1 MRRREFITFLGGA
14 AAVWPLAARAQQQER
29 MRRIGVLGGADDA
42 EGHAQVTEFLRAL
55 AELGWIDGRNAQID
69 TRWGSGDANRIRMF
83 AAELVSLKPDVIV
96 VNSAPAI
103 GALLRETHSVP
114 IVSANA
120 SDLIG
125 AGFVTN
131 LAKPGGNLTG
141 LLNFE
146 FSIGGKWLELL
157 KEIAPGVSRVAV
169 VLNPD
174 NPSTPGQLEAI
185 QSVAPSRDVRVISMA
200 VRDVKELHTALSTF
214 PHDANDGLIV
224 MPTVFNLLHR
234 DELISFAA
242 EHHIPA
248 IYPFRSFAESG
259 GLITYGVVVLDL
271 FRRAAS
277 YVDRILKGEK
287 PGDLPIQAPTK
298 FELIINLKT
307 AKALR
312 LTVPIHLQQIADE
325 VIE

>member
-1 MRRREFITFLGGA
+1 MQRREFITLLGGA
-14 AAVWPLAARAQQQER
+14 AALPLATRAQER
-29 MRRIGVLGGADDA
+29 TRRIGVLGGADDA
-42 EGHAQVTEFLRAL
+42 AGHAQLAEFHRAL
-55 AELGWIDGRNAQID
+55 RELGWIDGRNAQID

-83 AAELVSLKPDVIV
+83 AAELASLKPDVIV
-96 VNSAPAI
+96 VDGAPAI

-131 LAKPGGNLTG
+131 LARPGGNLTG

-146 FSIGGKWLELL
+146 FSVGGKWLELL
-157 KEIAPGVSRVAV
+157 KEIAPSVNRVAV

-174 NPSTPGQLEAI
+174 NPSSPGQLQAI
-185 QSVAPSRDVRVISMA
+185 QAVAPSDVRVISMA
-200 VRDVKELHTALSTF
+200 VRDAKELHTALSTF
-214 PHDANDGLIV
+214 AHDANDGLIV

-234 DELISFAA
+234 AELISFAA

-248 IYPFRSFAESG
+248 IYPFRSFAEGG

-271 FRRAAS
+271 YRRAAW

-287 PGDLPIQAPTK
+287 PGDLPIQVPTK

-307 AKALR
+307 ARALG
-312 LTVPIHLQQIADE
+312 LNVPAHLQQIADE
-325 VIE
+325 FVD